1 MHYTMNQFELCVI
14 PESVFNEEPTRS
26 LIDAFE
32 DMLRDIYHDSYVQQ
46 IKDENPGEY
55 QRQLFYFLE
64 LYT

>member
-1 MHYTMNQFELCVI
+1 MSQFELCVI
-14 PESVFNEEPTRS
+14 PEDVLQEEPSRS
-26 LIDAFE
+26 LVDAFE

-46 IKDENPGEY
+46 IKDENPVEY